1 MLISRFVL
9 LALALVL
16 FYSMFPNIQDLYRS
30 EINNRINEM
39 HYESSR
45 ICKTPPF
52 ASKSSIP
59 SLRTPASQQN
69 LPRSLISD

>member
-30 EINNRINEM
+30 EINNRINEI

-45 ICKTPPF
+45 IYKTLPF
-52 ASKSSIP
+52 ASESSIP
-59 SLRTPASQQN
+59 LLKIPASQQN
-69 LPRSLISD
+69 LPQSLISD